1 MMDRLK
7 EALSELKLGG
17 VIAFPSEGVWGLGC
31 DPNNE
36 SAVTKLLR
44 LKQRPMDKGLILVGG
59 TIRHMEPYIEVE
71 RYKAKLLTKWP
82 GPHTW
87 VVPTFSTPKWIT
99 GRNSSVAVRVSSH
112 PVISLLCGKFGG
124 AIVSSS
130 ANLQGE
136 TPAKSRK
143 EVEEIFEG
151 IKVVEGKLGILQ
163 GPTPIQEIETN
174 NWIRKPNVL

>member
-99 GRNSSVAVRVSSH
+99 GSNSSVAVRVSSH

-130 ANLQGE
+130 ANLLC
-136 TPAKSRK
+136 
-143 EVEEIFEG
+143 
-151 IKVVEGKLGILQ
+151 VVEAGCVTIVRVSPKFAESEHILIAFKNLR
-163 GPTPIQEIETN
+163 PASIPPLTSKATMFP
-174 NWIRKPNVL
+174 P

>member
-1 MMDRLK
+1 MMGRLK
-7 EALSELKLGG
+7 EALIDLKLGK

-36 SAVTKLLR
+36 VAVAKLLR
-44 LKQRPMDKGLILVGG
+44 LKQRSMNKGLILVGG
-59 TIRHMEPYIEVE
+59 TLEHMKPYIEVE
-71 RYKAKLLTKWP
+71 KYKTKLLTKWP

-87 VVPTFSTPKWIT
+87 VVPTVSAPKWIT
-99 GRNSSVAVRVSSH
+99 GENFSVALRVSSH
-112 PVISLLCGKFGG
+112 PVISLLCEKFGG

-130 ANLQGE
+130 ANLQGK

-143 EVEEIFEG
+143 EVEKFFKG
-151 IKVVEGKLGILQ
+151 INVVGGNIGVLQ

-174 NWIRKPNVL
+174 NWIRKPSLL